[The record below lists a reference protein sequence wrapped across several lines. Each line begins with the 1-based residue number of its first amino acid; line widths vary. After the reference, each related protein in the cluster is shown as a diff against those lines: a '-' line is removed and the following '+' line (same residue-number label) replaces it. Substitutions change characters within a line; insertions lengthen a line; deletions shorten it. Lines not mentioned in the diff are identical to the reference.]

1 MLLTICFVWMGFD
14 WLPVAE
20 WSRVVVRGVIRL
32 LSVSRSAELN
42 VTSDWIL

>member
-20 WSRVVVRGVIRL
+20 RSRVGVVVVVGG
-32 LSVSRSAELN
+32 
-42 VTSDWIL
+42 D